1 MSGTQLDPGL
11 NLNRSATR
19 EYQRNG
25 SIRFISHTQNRTEPF
40 FSARFRFGSLEPV
53 LMPRPRSMFASETY
67 PKPVWEPKY
76 PKCLCI
82 LDIFVYFG
90 YVFGIHIFFEFLV

>member
-25 SIRFISHTQNRTEPF
+25 SIRFISHTQNRTEPV
-40 FSARFRFGSLEPV
+40 FSARFRFGSSEPV
-53 LMPRPRSMFASETY
+53 LMPRPSCACISNEAS
-67 PKPVWEPKY
+67 
-76 PKCLCI
+76 
-82 LDIFVYFG
+82 G
-90 YVFGIHIFFEFLV
+90 VFNYS